1 MTTQTANYLNA
12 IAHLPAGGT
21 LILGDVPWSE
31 YEQLLADLGE
41 SYAVRV
47 SYDQG
52 RLEIVTPSSK
62 HEKYK
67 ELILRLADTAADE
80 LGCELESFG
89 STTFKLEQLAKGVEP
104 DTCFYV
110 PHAASVTGKDRI
122 DLRTDPPPDVV
133 VEIDVVQKSMRK
145 FAIYAS
151 LGVPELWRY
160 DGRRLHVYHLTEQGY
175 VEAPASRALAALT
188 GEVLSRFLERGKTES
203 QRAVLKSFREWLR
216 SQRPETA

>member
-1 MTTQTANYLNA
+1 MTTHTANYLNA

-21 LILGDVPWSE
+21 LILSDVPWSE

-41 SYAVRV
+41 GYAVRV
-47 SYDQG
+47 SYDHG

-110 PHAASVTGKDRI
+110 HHAASVTGKDQI

-188 GEVLSRFLERGKTES
+188 GEVLSRFLERGKTDS